1 MRISLPVRNLKEIT
15 DLLNTVVTEVKLQA
29 SPNGISVKAVD
40 PAHVA
45 MISLELP
52 RQSFSEYDMDG
63 DDEIS
68 IDVER
73 LKSVLKIA
81 RDSDDISIRKE
92 NGKLAFE
99 IGTINKKIN
108 LLDNSSVTTPKIPQ
122 ISSESFV
129 VLSKHDIERG
139 LRAAEDVSD
148 AIRFTLSQDNFAAKS
163 YSDTEESEL
172 VLPRDMLKEVSCKGT
187 VESLY
192 PLEYL
197 LRFMKSLSS
206 SEEIKISFK
215 DDYPMV
221 IEFKFGKQGDMS
233 GSFLLAP
240 RMEQ

>member
-92 NGKLAFE
+92 NGKPALLHQE
-99 IGTINKKIN
+99 IF
-108 LLDNSSVTTPKIPQ
+108 SV
-122 ISSESFV
+122 
-129 VLSKHDIERG
+129 
-139 LRAAEDVSD
+139 LRIHV
-148 AIRFTLSQDNFAAKS
+148 R
-163 YSDTEESEL
+163 
-172 VLPRDMLKEVSCKGT
+172 
-187 VESLY
+187 
-192 PLEYL
+192 
-197 LRFMKSLSS
+197 
-206 SEEIKISFK
+206 
-215 DDYPMV
+215 
-221 IEFKFGKQGDMS
+221 
-233 GSFLLAP
+233 
-240 RMEQ
+240 